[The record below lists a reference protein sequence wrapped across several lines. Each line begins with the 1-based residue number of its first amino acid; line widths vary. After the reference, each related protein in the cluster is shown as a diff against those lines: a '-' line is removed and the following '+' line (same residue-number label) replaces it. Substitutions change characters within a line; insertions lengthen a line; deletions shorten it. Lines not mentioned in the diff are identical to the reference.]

1 MNNQCRQACNHRIE
15 PSFLIKFPFILVRL
29 KPRFFTRIEVTDIS
43 FIETEGHYAKL
54 VTTKDSYLIRTPL
67 TQLEQVLPADLFCR
81 VHRAYIVQLNR
92 IIHINENLIQL
103 ENKDIPLGKLYR
115 KNLFDRMQII
125 KIKSIHNIFVRVR
138 ARFCKGSRY
147 FAK

>member
-1 MNNQCRQACNHRIE
+1 MQT
-15 PSFLIKFPFILVRL
+15 SLSPFILVQL
-29 KPRFFTRIEVTDIS
+29 KPNFFTRIEVTDIS

-54 VTTKDSYLIRTPL
+54 VTTKHSYLIRTSL
-67 TQLEQVLPADLFCR
+67 TQLEQVLPAHLFCR

-103 ENKDIPLGKLYR
+103 ENKDIPLGKPYR

-125 KIKSIHNIFVRVR
+125 K
-138 ARFCKGSRY
+138 
-147 FAK
+147 